1 MEFVGMRPE
10 DERLQ
15 NPAMQLATP
24 LDQCYDR
31 VLNYNIT
38 ALLFIH
44 IYIATMPHIMGS
56 VYI

>member
-1 MEFVGMRPE
+1 MARSMGGALMAWPQL
-10 DERLQ
+10 ER
-15 NPAMQLATP
+15 AP

-38 ALLFIH
+38 TLLFIH

>member
-1 MEFVGMRPE
+1 MRPE